1 MYMTVYVDIETFKG
15 LVCQG
20 RDFDA
25 AITPGVQEDI
35 QLSVPFSA
43 IQVTDDSDI
52 VSVSRE
58 RILRYENR

>member
-1 MYMTVYVDIETFKG
+1 MHMTVYVDIETFEN

-20 RDFDA
+20 KDFDA
-25 AITPGVQEDI
+25 AITPGGQELI

-52 VSVSRE
+52 VSVSRD
-58 RILRYENR
+58 RISRYENR

>member
-1 MYMTVYVDIETFKG
+1 MHIAVYVDVETFEG

-20 RDFDA
+20 KDFDA
-25 AITPGVQEDI
+25 AITPGTQEAI
-35 QLSVPFSA
+35 QLSIPFNA
-43 IQVTDDSDI
+43 IQLTTDSDI